1 MAVKK
6 TTKSSTKKAAA
17 PKAKAAAPKKVATKA
32 APAAAK
38 LKAAP
43 KKAAAAAPKTKVAA
57 PKKKAAPVKL
67 TDKQS
72 DLLKKVSDSKDA
84 GYLGAKGESKVL
96 ESLQT
101 KKLIKRGKKD
111 KSSGNYSYTVSKSGA
126 KHLSAPPAAPAN

>member
-6 TTKSSTKKAAA
+6 TTKSSAKK
-17 PKAKAAAPKKVATKA
+17 AAPKKAAPKKAATKA

-38 LKAAP
+38 SAP
-43 KKAAAAAPKTKVAA
+43 KKAAAPKLKSKAKAKAAA

-67 TDKQS
+67 TDKQA
-72 DLLKKVSDSKDA
+72 DLLKKISA
-84 GYLGAKGESKVL
+84 APATGYVGPKGESKAL

-111 KSSGNYSYTVSKSGA
+111 KTSGSYSYTVSKSGA
-126 KHLSAPPAAPAN
+126 KHLSAPAAAPAG